1 MNIIWIKKFYIFLGA
16 WTLLALG
23 IGAYFFPVN
32 LLPFVILGAVALL
45 SGFKLTEL
53 LVSVLT
59 GVRKAN
65 PAAIALIF
73 FLKLLWWLALFL
85 ISRKITQP
93 MIAPLGLGFAAFLLA
108 LLSAALQVFGLP
120 KISAPKNPTDP

>member
-1 MNIIWIKKFYIFLGA
+1 MNIIWLKKFYIFLGV
-16 WTLLALG
+16 WLLIALVAG
-23 IGAYFFPVN
+23 GFLFP
-32 LLPFVILGAVALL
+32 LAMLPFILLGALALL

-65 PAAIALIF
+65 ALAIIIIF
-73 FLKLLWWLALFL
+73 LLKLLWWATLFVV
-85 ISRKITQP
+85 SKKVTQP

-108 LLSAALQVFGLP
+108 LLSAALFVFGVP
-120 KISAPKNPTDP
+120 KISAPKNPTEP